1 MLKQTQI
8 DQLTAAE
15 YSRFLSNEQEFC
27 EDPRTI
33 GYKWSRDL
41 YTSEHLDCLG
51 DIQHCSDGGQDWIAS
66 LDSMMCQ
73 IMTSGISDEHCMS
86 T

>member
-1 MLKQTQI
+1 MLNQNQI

-27 EDPRTI
+27 DDPCTI
-33 GYKWSRDL
+33 GYKWAHDL
-41 YTSEHLDCLG
+41 YTKERLDLLG
-51 DIQHCSDGGQDWIAS
+51 DNDYCSDGGQDWIGS
-66 LDSMMCQ
+66 LDSTMFRDV
-73 IMTSGISDEHCMS
+73 TSGLNNAHCMS